1 MLDDIT
7 ALVTGASQGIGR
19 ETART
24 FAERGANV
32 ALAARDEANLR
43 ETAET
48 IPEERYLVVPMDVTD
63 EAAVEAGI
71 EAAVEEWGG
80 LDCLVNNAG
89 IAGPTAPHEEISVE
103 EWMDVQRVNVL
114 GPFLCA
120 KHASPHLRESDRGS
134 LINVS
139 SIAGKKPYPLR
150 TPYAASKMAV
160 IGLTRALAFELGEDS
175 VTVNAICP
183 GAVSGDRIERVF
195 EARAEAT
202 GVSYEQA
209 KRDLVLDDLPLD
221 SIVPVEEVAEQAAYL
236 AGPRARHVT
245 AQDINV
251 DAGAT
256 WY

>member
-19 ETART
+19 EIART
-24 FAERGANV
+24 FADWGANV
-32 ALAARDEANLR
+32 VLAARDEANLR
-43 ETAET
+43 ETAEG
-48 IPEERYLVVPMDVTD
+48 IPEERVLVTPMDVTD
-63 EAAVEAGI
+63 EAEV
-71 EAAVEEWGG
+71 EAAVEAAVAEFDG

-89 IAGPTAPHEEISVE
+89 IAGPTAPHEEVSVE

-120 KHASPHLRESDRGS
+120 KHASPHLRESHRGS
-134 LINVS
+134 LVTIG

-160 IGLTRALAFELGEDS
+160 VGLTRALAFELGEDD
-175 VTVNAICP
+175 VTVNTVCP

-209 KRDLVLDDLPLD
+209 KRDLVLDELPLD
-221 SIVPVEEVAEQAAYL
+221 TIVPVEEVAEQVAYL
-236 AGPRARHVT
+236 AGPHARHVT